1 MVEGSLC
8 KGAVEGSVT
17 GGVLKKFTGYNS
29 KSKPCCRVLRKN
41 MTRQE
46 CRLWYDFLR
55 DYPVKFYRQRSIDRF
70 IADFYCSKAHLV
82 IEVDG
87 SQHSTAKGRV
97 LDAER
102 DAVLNSYGVTVIR
115 VTNKDIEQNFFETCV
130 FLDARIKENLS
141 IWVD

>member
-1 MVEGSLC
+1 M
-8 KGAVEGSVT
+8 
-17 GGVLKKFTGYNS
+17 
-29 KSKPCCRVLRKN
+29 
-41 MTRQE
+41 
-46 CRLWYDFLR
+46 
-55 DYPVKFYRQRSIDRF
+55 
-70 IADFYCSKAHLV
+70 